1 VCVSCSPLQIPV
13 LAKDFA
19 FDHAVLDMK
28 GFKSIQA
35 QDEHRMLIWV
45 HMKSWTR
52 KVFYFKLFKMHFFEV
67 LFLLYVSEVHKTD
80 SMIPYERINKFCKIY
95 I

>member
-1 VCVSCSPLQIPV
+1 MSCFPLQIPV

-19 FDHAVLDMK
+19 LDHAVLDMK

-45 HMKSWTR
+45 HMKSWTS
-52 KVFYFKLFKMHFFEV
+52 KAFYFKQFKKCSFEV
-67 LFLLYVSEVHKTD
+67 LFLPYFSEVHKTD
-80 SMIPYERINKFCKIY
+80 SLILYERVNKFYKNV
-95 I
+95 

>member
-1 VCVSCSPLQIPV
+1 MVSAVKHSDKAMCASCFPLQIPV

-19 FDHAVLDMK
+19 LDHAVLDMK

-45 HMKSWTR
+45 HMKSWTS
-52 KVFYFKLFKMHFFEV
+52 KVFYFKLLKMHSF
-67 LFLLYVSEVHKTD
+67 
-80 SMIPYERINKFCKIY
+80 
-95 I
+95 